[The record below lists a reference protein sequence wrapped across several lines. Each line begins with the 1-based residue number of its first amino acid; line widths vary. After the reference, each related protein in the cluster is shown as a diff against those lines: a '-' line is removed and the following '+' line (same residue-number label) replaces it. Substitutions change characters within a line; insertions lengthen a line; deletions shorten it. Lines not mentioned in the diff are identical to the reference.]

1 MMEPMRGRTYVKV
14 AAVCAA
20 GMLTVAGCG
29 TGGGGEGGSGERLSV
44 VTGVYPLEWLA
55 GQVGGDHVEV
65 ANLTEPGAEP
75 HDLELTPRQV
85 GQVADADLAFYVS
98 GLQPA
103 VDDAVAQQGD
113 GNALDV
119 ADVVELRTAEENAA
133 EESHD
138 HGGEE
143 SHDDEGGHDHAEED
157 HAAEE
162 SHDHAEDAHAE
173 DEGAEASHDDEGGHD
188 GHDHGEFDPH
198 MWLDTDRM
206 AEAASG
212 LADRLAEIDP
222 DHADAYAA
230 NAEEVTTL
238 LDGIHED
245 YTAGLADCRSRDIVV
260 SHTAFGY
267 LAARYDLHQIPVAG
281 LDSHSEPSPARMAE
295 VAEVVR
301 EHDVQTVFTE
311 PLTSPESAETIAE
324 ETGADTAVLDPLE
337 GVTDASPG
345 DDYPSIMRGNLEA
358 LSTALDCG

>member
-1 MMEPMRGRTYVKV
+1 MRGRTYVKV

-20 GMLTVAGCG
+20 GMLTVTGC
-29 TGGGGEGGSGERLSV
+29 GGGGEDGGGSGARLSV

-55 GQVGGDHVEV
+55 AQVGGDHVEV

-103 VDDAVAQQGD
+103 VDDAVSQQGD

-119 ADVVELRTAEENAA
+119 ADLVELRTAEENAA
-133 EESHD
+133 EEPHD

-143 SHDDEGGHDHAEED
+143 SHGDEGGHDHAEDEHSHAGD
-157 HAAEE
+157 EHAAE
-162 SHDHAEDAHAE
+162 EDAHAE
-173 DEGAEASHDDEGGHD
+173 EEGAGESHGDEGGHD

-198 MWLDTDRM
+198 MWLDTERM
-206 AEAASG
+206 AEAAAG

-222 DHADAYAA
+222 DHADAFAA

-245 YTAGLADCRSRDIVV
+245 YSTGLADCRSRDIVV

-295 VAEVVR
+295 VAETVR
-301 EHDVQTVFTE
+301 EHDVTTVFTE
-311 PLTSPESAETIAE
+311 PLTSPEAAETIAA